1 MEDIL
6 TKNPSITPS
15 KLAAGTEGKHKFP
28 PAKTIDLKLQHRGYL
43 AHAKQSILKS
53 HNKKV
58 TGSEIG
64 PESLDGS
71 FAFFENLSA

>member
-1 MEDIL
+1 MVPIGRH
-6 TKNPSITPS
+6 TKH
-15 KLAAGTEGKHKFP
+15 EFP
-28 PAKTIDLKLQHRGYL
+28 PARTIDPKLQHRGYL
-43 AHAKQSILKS
+43 AHAKRSILKS

-64 PESLDGS
+64 AESLDGS